1 MLFFSLELIPFTK
14 PARIASFG
22 AEMKVAFFFFFPFQ
36 IGKKKKKKSDL
47 ASCHLEAA
55 PGPAGAEKT
64 TNKKKIY

>member
-22 AEMKVAFFFFFPFQ
+22 AEMKVAFFFFFPFKL
-36 IGKKKKKKSDL
+36 KKTKKSDL

-55 PGPAGAEKT
+55 PGPTGAEKT
-64 TNKKKIY
+64 TKKKKIY